1 MHLVRPVH
9 HVHHQEARLL
19 EVDAPVVAHRLSTI
33 VQNLAIVTNAAD
45 DLVVGHPADVVFARD
60 AAHHLIEQ
68 IPEDPRARLVGPLE
82 EFARVLERRNLHVR
96 HRAHHAATLHLVRP
110 VHHVHHHEARLLE
123 VDAPVVA
130 HGAAAFVQ
138 NLAIVTNTADDLV
151 VGLAGFSRARRDVR
165 RGADARRGAN
175 HTLTRVSKSLSKFSD
190 DTVRA
195 KSPRDEFLDELRLFH
210 LRERRDLRVAVE
222 LENPERRRRR
232 RRDDGGGRSRRSSV
246 RRAGDT
252 LGASLHARGEFRG
265 ERVRAFLRGARR
277 PRRLG
282 EFLLELIHAR
292 RDGVFG
298 ASELGGGVGGFAGA
312 TLHLHARGE
321 FRGERVR
328 AFLRGARR
336 PRRLGEFLLELI
348 HARRDGVFGASELG
362 GGVGG
367 FAGGFFA
374 RLRRRLR
381 RRRRGGDRLGR
392 LRGVRL
398 RHFAFPRRLSLR
410 LRQIRFDASLSLA
423 RFLRRRLG
431 GGGAF
436 VVLRRVP
443 HGSRRRR
450 DEFGLE
456 LRDARGEVR
465 HGRLVFRG
473 GGCGFVG
480 GGGAAFRLDELR
492 RKHLR
497 RV

>member
-19 EVDAPVVAHRLSTI
+19 EVDEPVVAHRLSTI

-45 DLVVGHPADVVFARD
+45 DLVVGHPADVVFARA

-130 HGAAAFVQ
+130 HGAAAFIQ
-138 NLAIVTNTADDLV
+138 NLAIVTNAADDLV

-175 HTLTRVSKSLSKFSD
+175 HTLTRVSKSLSKFGD

-246 RRAGDT
+246 RRAGAT

-282 EFLLELIHAR
+282 EFLLELIHAH

-298 ASELGGGVGGFAGA
+298 ASELGGGV
-312 TLHLHARGE
+312 R
-321 FRGERVR
+321 
-328 AFLRGARR
+328 
-336 PRRLGEFLLELI
+336 
-348 HARRDGVFGASELG
+348 
-362 GGVGG
+362 G

-381 RRRRGGDRLGR
+381 RRGRRGDRLGR

-398 RHFAFPRRLSLR
+398 RHFTFPRRLSLR

-431 GGGAF
+431 GGSAF

-443 HGSRRRR
+443 RGSRRRR

-473 GGCGFVG
+473 GGFGFVG
-480 GGGAAFRLDELR
+480 GGGAAFRIDELR